1 MSLNWYAPTEFIF
14 HNLILR
20 KYDSLHTLPNVIKNC
35 SLPSCKPNIIYYKA
49 FKEWQ
54 HLLPTNIRK
63 CEHLLGPSLSWTIW
77 EFCGGAKIRLYVIRV
92 KKNSKHTSKSHES
105 RGIVLSGK
113 FGPPAIKH
121 QCVMPLVRVCCRI
134 NLETYTYI
142 MLSSLDF
149 FYLLLSIILKNTQRY
164 SEVHKY
170 HSCWHNVFKRNRYL
184 VCILEKWSEF
194 LSYALYKKALLH
206 TSQA

>member
-134 NLETYTYI
+134 NLEIYTYI

-149 FYLLLSIILKNTQRY
+149 FLFTIVNYNKKYPFQRFIKIIVVGTMFSKEIDIWFASLKSDQ
-164 SEVHKY
+164 S
-170 HSCWHNVFKRNRYL
+170 F
-184 VCILEKWSEF
+184 
-194 LSYALYKKALLH
+194 
-206 TSQA
+206 